1 MTRPLLLALT
11 LSTLAH
17 ADAPPAAPVEAS
29 AADVTVQEN
38 LGTTLPMALGFTA
51 HDGQPVTLGTLF
63 TGARPVLITPVYY
76 ACPTLCSLVL
86 KDLVST
92 LRISGLRPGVDVDLL
107 TYSIDPTETPAQAA
121 AKRTE
126 LLRELGNPPDLAWP
140 FLVGDAQSTRALS
153 EALGFRY
160 AYDKD
165 LKQYAHSAVVMVLSP
180 QGKLTRYIHGLNNP
194 PGDLRL
200 AVVEASQGRVGTSM
214 DQVMLRC
221 YQYDPVARR
230 YGLRI
235 DLALKALGTLTLLG
249 LAALFLT
256 LRRAEKRRLARQQA
270 SAA

>member
-1 MTRPLLLALT
+1 MTRPLLLAL
-11 LSTLAH
+11 AR
-17 ADAPPAAPVEAS
+17 ADDAPPPLDAS

-38 LGTTLPMALGFTA
+38 LGSTLPMALAFTA
-51 HDGQPVTLGTLF
+51 HDGKPVTLGALF
-63 TGARPVLITPVYY
+63 TGSRPVLITPVYY

-107 TYSIDPTETPAQAA
+107 TYSIDPTETAPQAA

-126 LLRELGNPPDLAWP
+126 LLGELGNPPGLAWP
-140 FLVGDAQSTRALS
+140 FLVGDAQNSRALS
-153 EALGFRY
+153 QALGFRY

-180 QGKLTRYIHGLNNP
+180 QGKLTRYIHGINNP
-194 PGDLRL
+194 PSDLRL
-200 AVVEASQGRVGTSM
+200 AVVEASEGRVGTSV

-235 DLALKALGTLTLLG
+235 DLALKALGTITLLG
-249 LAALFLT
+249 LGTLFFT
-256 LRRAEKRRLARQQA
+256 LRRLEKRRIARQQA
-270 SAA
+270 STA

>member
-1 MTRPLLLALT
+1 MLRLLLLT
-11 LSTLAH
+11 LALSTLAR
-17 ADAPPAAPVEAS
+17 ADAPAPVDAS

-38 LGTTLPMALGFTA
+38 LGATLPLGLAFTA
-51 HDGQPVTLGTLF
+51 YDGQKVTLGALF
-63 TGARPVLITPVYY
+63 GGERPVLITPVYY

-107 TYSIDPTETPAQAA
+107 TYSIDPTETPAMAA

-126 LLRELGNPPDLAWP
+126 LLRELGNPPGLAWP

-165 LKQYAHSAVVMVLSP
+165 LKQFAHSAVVMVLSP
-180 QGKLTRYIHGLNNP
+180 KGKLTRYLHGLNNP

-235 DLALKALGTLTLLG
+235 DVALKVVGAVTLLG
-249 LAALFLT
+249 MAAVFIT
-256 LRRAEKRRLARQQA
+256 LRRLEKRRLARQQQA
-270 SAA
+270 STA